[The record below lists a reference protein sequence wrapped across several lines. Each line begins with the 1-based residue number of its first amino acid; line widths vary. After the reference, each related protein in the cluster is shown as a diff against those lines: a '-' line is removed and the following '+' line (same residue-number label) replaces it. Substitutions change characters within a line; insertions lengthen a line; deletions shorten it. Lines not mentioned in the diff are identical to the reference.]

1 MIRNMLELQSLMKIW
16 DSKNILGMVISTWE
30 CEFVVGEAASEQAF
44 GEVVNAS
51 PGVADG
57 KTLDGFPTLC

>member
-1 MIRNMLELQSLMKIW
+1 MKTW
-16 DSKNILGMVISTWE
+16 GFKNILGMVIFAWE

-44 GEVVNAS
+44 GEAENPS

-57 KTLDGFPTLC
+57 KTLDGFPALC

>member
-1 MIRNMLELQSLMKIW
+1 
-16 DSKNILGMVISTWE
+16 MVIFAWE

-44 GEVVNAS
+44 GEVVNPS

-57 KTLDGFPTLC
+57 KTLDGFPALCQRREGVQGAPP